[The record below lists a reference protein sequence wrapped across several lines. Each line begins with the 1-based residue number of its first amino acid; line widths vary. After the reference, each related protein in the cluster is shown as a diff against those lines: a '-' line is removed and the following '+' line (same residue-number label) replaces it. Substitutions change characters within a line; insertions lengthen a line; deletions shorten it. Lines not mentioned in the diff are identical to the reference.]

1 MSNRRSERGRAVHD
15 GATRVLSAVMIVL
28 GVLLALRGA
37 LLAVALGIAMD
48 RIVDEAAPAI
58 SDLADRQ
65 AKARGLV
72 APVAARP

>member
-37 LLAVALGIAMD
+37 LLAIALGIAMVCAGAG
-48 RIVDEAAPAI
+48 RLWV
-58 SDLADRQ
+58 
-65 AKARGLV
+65 V
-72 APVAARP
+72 AQQRRPPR